1 MPLLWC
7 LSLVWTTGDAQDSTN
22 WVDHL
27 DHLNHLNALGDF
39 YQMFPFLPN
48 DQSSPM
54 ELSLQL
60 ARKIPISVAQTPS
73 PSSSLGQDAAICSR
87 GFGLTNW
94 SFCYLHLSGSPQVV
108 EGLNLNKARQKN
120 NFVEG
125 CCWEIG
131 KLHFFVVKCQRLSKV
146 QFIKSSLTSCA
157 TSQPHPSLSWR
168 CGNMYTFPSCLS
180 V

>member
-1 MPLLWC
+1 MKKFTNSARFRTWTCRNVRIIYMDQGFRKKKRNISLKAFSALFMMSISC
-7 LSLVWTTGDAQDSTN
+7 LDHCRCTGQH

-27 DHLNHLNALGDF
+27 HHLNHLNALGDF

-73 PSSSLGQDAAICSR
+73 PSSSLGQDTAICSR

-108 EGLNLNKARQKN
+108 EGLNLNKARQK
-120 NFVEG
+120 
-125 CCWEIG
+125 
-131 KLHFFVVKCQRLSKV
+131 K
-146 QFIKSSLTSCA
+146 
-157 TSQPHPSLSWR
+157 
-168 CGNMYTFPSCLS
+168 
-180 V
+180 